1 MLRRFVLLIVLLTL
15 VHFGLAPTA
24 RAEEAVKP
32 TGRCF
37 GIKSENQDH
46 CGKVA
51 RCTDDP
57 LCYWGLCQAQDAKHQ
72 AICNKREKCEVPLSG
87 NVPGDGDDI
96 ICKWDRQEGKKPAA
110 GVPGSCDSKNKD
122 SQCIALENPLQG
134 SVTDVAV
141 VIGRLI
147 RAALTLIGALTLLML
162 VWGGFTWLTSA
173 GNPERVKKGTQTMLW
188 AAIGVL
194 LVFASYFIVTN
205 FIEYLTG
212 TQ

>member
-1 MLRRFVLLIVLLTL
+1 MFRRLVILTALLSL
-15 VHFGLAPTA
+15 VYFGLAPVA

-37 GIKSENQDH
+37 GIKSENQEH

-57 LCYWGLCQAQDAKHQ
+57 LCYWGFCQAKDVKDQTM
-72 AICNKREKCEVPLSG
+72 CNTRKQCENPDGGGAADGKCSWV
-87 NVPGDGDDI
+87 
-96 ICKWDRQEGKKPAA
+96 RQEGKKPAA

-147 RAALTLIGALTLLML
+147 RAALSLIGALTLLML

-173 GNPERVKKGTQTMLW
+173 GNPERVKKGTQTMVW